1 MDWKENPSIPFE
13 LNVPQ
18 KAAKSYKGKYS
29 EVIWEIKS
37 KVDIPLKNHLNAV
50 AIIVIIFLSK
60 PYITAIHFRHI
71 DWKKYYL

>member
-1 MDWKENPSIPFE
+1 MDWKENQPIPFE

-37 KVDIPLKNHLNAV
+37 KVDIPLKNDLNAV
-50 AIIVIIFLSK
+50 ATIVIIWLSK
-60 PYITAIHFRHI
+60 LYITAIHFRLLTE
-71 DWKKYYL
+71 KKYYL